1 MRKKGKLRVPVTK
14 GLKDIYAMDMHLAF
28 SAACAG
34 RFNVTAFG
42 RLAAAISVIRT
53 ALEQR
58 QNIHPDAT
66 AVLDHA
72 IAILLVI
79 KEKGD
84 ATDIWEITEIDQP
97 AVLLG
102 IEVAEECIGML
113 DVALLAETAAKLLQD
128 VYGGP
133 VY

>member
-1 MRKKGKLRVPVTK
+1 
-14 GLKDIYAMDMHLAF
+14 
-28 SAACAG
+28 
-34 RFNVTAFG
+34 VTAFG

-72 IAILLVI
+72 ISILLFI
-79 KEKGD
+79 KERGD
-84 ATDIWEITEIDQP
+84 VTDVWEITEDEQP
-97 AVLLG
+97 AVLEG

-113 DVALLAETAAKLLQD
+113 DVALLAETAVKLLQD
-128 VYGGP
+128 VYLAP
-133 VY
+133 VNKEITHSEQ